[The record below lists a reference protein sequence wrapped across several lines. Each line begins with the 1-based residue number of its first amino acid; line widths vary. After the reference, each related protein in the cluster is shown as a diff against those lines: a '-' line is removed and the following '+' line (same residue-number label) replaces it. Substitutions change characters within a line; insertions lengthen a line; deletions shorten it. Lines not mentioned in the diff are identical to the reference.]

1 MDSRRVA
8 SELPAMP
15 KPVTKTGSTF
25 LGRPFSQL
33 IAERSADLA
42 KLKVELSAV
51 SNDHFQM
58 DDIALVRYLCGFG
71 SVQNSFAAIRAAAY
85 LKKTKADLLRSAEVE
100 QSSPCADKIEPYS
113 KFHLWESRDRMLFI
127 VPVAQTD
134 FKPLMKAASEEDI
147 INHSLHTA
155 RRLWNWVDRTSRR
168 CGRIMKYEVVCDFTG
183 FSFLTMP
190 PRAYVQAMSQM
201 SEMSEV
207 LHPLSMGSTTVTGL
221 PGAHLARR
229 LSSMFRPYLPKS
241 MAETQIC
248 CGDRKKQSPAS
259 CPYLQRHFADDMRS
273 LDSLLGRICP
283 VTGHAARMESDWT
296 EKKLVDFDAHAVSL
310 DPKRTERS
318 CCQLFPSLL
327 SRR

>member
-1 MDSRRVA
+1 MDSRRMA

-25 LGRPFSQL
+25 LGRPFSEL

-51 SNDHFQM
+51 SKDRFQM

-100 QSSPCADKIEPYS
+100 QSCPCADKIEPYS

-190 PRAYVQAMSQM
+190 PRAYVKAMSQM

-207 LHPLSMGSTTVTGL
+207 LHPVSMGCTTVTGL

-229 LSSMFRPYLPKS
+229 LSSMFRPFLPKS

-248 CGDRKKQSPAS
+248 CGDRTKQSPAS
-259 CPYLQRHFADDMRS
+259 CPYLQRHFADDMSS
-273 LDSLLGRICP
+273 LDSVLGRICP
-283 VTGHAARMESDWT
+283 VTGHAAKMESDWT
-296 EKKLVDFDAHAVSL
+296 EKKLVDFEAHVATL
-310 DPKRTERS
+310 DPESTEIYTI
-318 CCQLFPSLL
+318 SL
-327 SRR
+327 

>member
-1 MDSRRVA
+1 MDSRRMA

-51 SNDHFQM
+51 SNNHFQM

-127 VPVAQTD
+127 VPCRTD
-134 FKPLMKAASEEDI
+134 
-147 INHSLHTA
+147 
-155 RRLWNWVDRTSRR
+155 
-168 CGRIMKYEVVCDFTG
+168 
-183 FSFLTMP
+183 
-190 PRAYVQAMSQM
+190 
-201 SEMSEV
+201 
-207 LHPLSMGSTTVTGL
+207 
-221 PGAHLARR
+221 
-229 LSSMFRPYLPKS
+229 
-241 MAETQIC
+241 
-248 CGDRKKQSPAS
+248 
-259 CPYLQRHFADDMRS
+259 
-273 LDSLLGRICP
+273 
-283 VTGHAARMESDWT
+283 
-296 EKKLVDFDAHAVSL
+296 
-310 DPKRTERS
+310 
-318 CCQLFPSLL
+318 
-327 SRR
+327 